1 MAAKR
6 PARAGKTSA
15 TPEPLVLY
23 IHGIGEQPAP
33 ADLKAEWDIALFGQ
47 EMGARTSMAYWADI
61 LHPKG
66 GKQPP
71 QTKQA
76 ASTTPTV
83 DPTTLLQEAGV
94 STTDANAMRLVQGL
108 LRAMGVTSPDAGT
121 KALALPPA
129 LRRPLAKAFLEATIK
144 DTAAYFFRPGMRAK
158 IQARLRQALPKDGR
172 LLTLVAHSQGSVIAL
187 EVLTALP
194 ASDPPRVYQF
204 VTIGSPLGI
213 QEVQEFLD
221 CPRPLAVPG
230 SIRLWNNFSDPLDLA
245 ALDKGLA
252 HDFSSSDRVV
262 DEVIRN
268 TRTRVHAEFNPHSAA
283 GYLAHPKVRAVVCGA
298 ARVDPQARFLV
309 ARDVAETLAV
319 EERQSVLIEILE
331 PGYRAIDESQADMEG
346 REEKET
352 DGGKHTLTLAA
363 RIDRAA
369 QGIEK
374 IVERSNPGKLNDAA
388 IDKLRRFVAARL
400 TAEEV
405 QQIAHDHQNLRVYAI
420 WKSNVK
426 RRLLHRSHRVVQAD
440 AARSSY
446 GASGEGVRWAI
457 LDTGL
462 RFDHP
467 HFEPY
472 KNIEQIWDCTRQ
484 GPPVRAAG
492 DLDLDG
498 HGTHV
503 AGIVAGTSRDKVVQ
517 GIAPQAKLVV
527 YKVLKEDGSGEDAWI
542 IKALDHIAEQNENN
556 SEIFIHGVNLSLGGS
571 YDASVYGCGFT
582 PICAELRRAWR
593 SGVLVV
599 VACGNEGQVEVK
611 TPDGDAE
618 LNSPMSIGDPANLEE
633 CVAVGSVNADR
644 PHLYGISAFSSRG
657 PTSDGRAKPDVVAP
671 GERILSCNSSLGK
684 NPKRASPKQ
693 LYRVDSGTSMA
704 APHVSGVLAAFLS
717 VRKEFKGRP
726 DEVKELLLKTCTDIG
741 RDRYHQGRGIPNLM
755 RMLLEA

>member
-1 MAAKR
+1 MANKR
-6 PARAGKTSA
+6 PARADKASA

-33 ADLKAEWDIALFGQ
+33 ADLKAEWDIALFGK
-47 EMGARTSMAYWADI
+47 EMGTRTTMAYWADI
-61 LHPKG
+61 LHPAG
-66 GKQPP
+66 GKQQP
-71 QTKQA
+71 QAQSATSDTPSID
-76 ASTTPTV
+76 AST
-83 DPTTLLQEAGV
+83 LLKEAGV
-94 STTDANAMRLVQGL
+94 STTDSNAMMLVLGL
-108 LRAMGVTSPDAGT
+108 LRTMGVTSPDAQT
-121 KALALPPA
+121 KAVPLPSS
-129 LRRPLAKAFLEATIK
+129 LRRPIAKAFLEAAIR
-144 DTAAYFFRPGMRAK
+144 DTAAYFFVSGIREK
-158 IQARLRQALPKDGR
+158 VQARLSQALPKDDR
-172 LLTLVAHSQGSVIAL
+172 LLTLVAHGQGSIIAL
-187 EVLTALP
+187 EVLAALP
-194 ASDPPRVYQF
+194 ANNPLQVYQF

-213 QEVQEFLD
+213 QEVQDLLA
-221 CPRPLAVPG
+221 CPLAVPDR
-230 SIRLWNNFSDPLDLA
+230 IRRWNNFTDPLDPV
-245 ALDKGLA
+245 ALDRGLA
-252 HDFSSSDRVV
+252 NDFSSPERIV

-268 TRTRVHAEFNPHSAA
+268 TRTRINARFNPHSAA
-283 GYLAHPKVRAVVCGA
+283 GYLAHPKVRYVVHGA
-298 ARVDPQARFLV
+298 ARFDPRARFVV

-331 PGYRAIDESQADMEG
+331 PGYAAIGEEHDALVA
-346 REEKET
+346 REKRET
-352 DGGKHTLTLAA
+352 AGGTPLTLAA
-363 RIDRAA
+363 RIERAA
-369 QGIEK
+369 QSITAIVQRTDPEK
-374 IVERSNPGKLNDAA
+374 LQEAA

-400 TAEEV
+400 MPAEV
-405 QQIAHDHQNLRVYAI
+405 RQIAHDHQDLRVYAI

-426 RRLLHRSHRVVQAD
+426 RRLLNRSHRVVQAD

-446 GASGEGVRWAI
+446 GATGENVRWAI
-457 LDTGL
+457 LDTGV

-472 KNIEQIWDCTRQ
+472 NNIEQIWDCTKQ
-484 GPPVRAAG
+484 GRPVRAER
-492 DLDLDG
+492 DLDADG

-503 AGIVAGTSRDKVVQ
+503 AGIIAGQSRDGLVQ

-556 SEIFIHGVNLSLGGS
+556 TEVYFHGINLSLGGS
-571 YDASVYGCGFT
+571 YDATVYGCGFT

-611 TPDGDAE
+611 TPDGDTE

-684 NPKRASPKQ
+684 HPKRVSPKQ

-717 VRKEFKGRP
+717 VRKEFRGRP